1 MVGGE
6 ASTLEFAV
14 EDDEVD
20 LIFPRGNNL
29 GYANEE
35 RKLAKKKRRES
46 ECFKFRFRY
55 FRNLIRKVED
65 SLVYSE

>member
-14 EDDEVD
+14 EEDDEVD
-20 LIFPRGNNL
+20 LIFPRGKNL

-35 RKLAKKKRRES
+35 RKRM
-46 ECFKFRFRY
+46 F
-55 FRNLIRKVED
+55 
-65 SLVYSE
+65 